1 MVLMLL
7 SSISEE
13 RLKILKKLIHN
24 KIQNFKSCFAQF
36 ELKKTV
42 DFTIEFKL
50 KPATLEFPLPTEC
63 NVTTLPSLLESR
75 N

>member
-1 MVLMLL
+1 MMVLMLL

-36 ELKKTV
+36 ELKK
-42 DFTIEFKL
+42 
-50 KPATLEFPLPTEC
+50 
-63 NVTTLPSLLESR
+63 LLILRLNS